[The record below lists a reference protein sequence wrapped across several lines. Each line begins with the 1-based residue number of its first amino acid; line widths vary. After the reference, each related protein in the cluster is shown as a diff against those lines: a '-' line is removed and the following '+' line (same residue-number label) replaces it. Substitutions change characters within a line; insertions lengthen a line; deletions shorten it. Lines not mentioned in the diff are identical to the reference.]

1 MGREASIHYI
11 ATSVPIP
18 RLACLN
24 VVIIRGITFVLV
36 DNPLYNYISVN
47 LAHYVIFIILT

>member
-1 MGREASIHYI
+1 MGQTASIHYI

-24 VVIIRGITFVLV
+24 VGIIRGITFVLV
-36 DNPLYNYISVN
+36 DNPMYNYISVN
-47 LAHYVIFIILT
+47 LAHYVILIILT